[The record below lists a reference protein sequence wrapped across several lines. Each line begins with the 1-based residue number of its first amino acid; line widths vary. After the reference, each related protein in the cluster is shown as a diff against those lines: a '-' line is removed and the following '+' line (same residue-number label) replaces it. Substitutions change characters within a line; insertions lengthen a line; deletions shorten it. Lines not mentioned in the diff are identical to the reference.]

1 MFIKLE
7 YPHVCKVPQQ
17 RLKKCLES
25 KWDVMVNKLKN
36 QEIFVSET
44 SMTDLSLLSIPGTL
58 TAFSNLEWCHHAGIM
73 LKETSCNEEKI
84 RRQQRKKGEV
94 TSFKTVTSSE
104 DHMWKSSQL
113 IKAKNYTAIGR
124 RSS

>member
-17 RLKKCLES
+17 RLMKCLEF
-25 KWDVMVNKLKN
+25 KWDVIVNKLKKPRN
-36 QEIFVSET
+36 LCKRT

-84 RRQQRKKGEV
+84 RRRQIKKGSGKKREV
-94 TSFKTVTSSE
+94 TSFKT
-104 DHMWKSSQL
+104 DF
-113 IKAKNYTAIGR
+113 
-124 RSS
+124 